1 MQLLKITSVPLEYE
15 IHTEA
20 ARLEMKQAQ
29 NPSHVMTKNP
39 SGWTMHARNIQ
50 VRMDTTELRASLNM
64 HNSMDFARYYGSQ
77 GRQAAYQAV
86 GEAVQFGN
94 QMQQIQDGVSI
105 GQIIR
110 QRLLQ
115 QPETYTTFLP
125 SAGTDISWQ
134 PAQLDKQYNPGSLE
148 FDWQI
153 MQNQM
158 NFIPG
163 KFQFEITQ
171 YPDVRVE
178 YLGKP
183 AYVPP
188 SASPDYVEPA

>member
-1 MQLLKITSVPLEYE
+1 MQLLKITSIPIKYE
-15 IHTEA
+15 IHTEP
-20 ARLEMKQAQ
+20 ARLEVKQAQ
-29 NPSHVMTKNP
+29 NPSHVMTRNP
-39 SGWTMHARNIQ
+39 SGWTMRAQNIQ
-50 VRMDTTELRASLNM
+50 VRMDTTDLRASLNM
-64 HNSMDFARYYGSQ
+64 RNSMDFARYYGDQ
-77 GRQAAYQAV
+77 GRQQAYQAI

-110 QRLLQ
+110 QRMLQ

-134 PAQLDKQYNPGSLE
+134 PAVLDKQYNPGSLE

-158 NFIPG
+158 NFIPE
-163 KFQFEITQ
+163 KLPI
-171 YPDVRVE
+171 Y
-178 YLGKP
+178 
-183 AYVPP
+183 
-188 SASPDYVEPA
+188 

>member
-64 HNSMDFARYYGSQ
+64 RNSWDFARYYGSQ

-86 GEAVQFGN
+86 GEAF
-94 QMQQIQDGVSI
+94 SSA
-105 GQIIR
+105 IR
-110 QRLLQ
+110 CSRSRMVYPSDRLSGSVCCSSRK
-115 QPETYTTFLP
+115 PIPHSCRLP
-125 SAGTDISWQ
+125 APIF
-134 PAQLDKQYNPGSLE
+134 PGSLPS
-148 FDWQI
+148 WI
-153 MQNQM
+153 NSI
-158 NFIPG
+158 IPVLWSLTG
-163 KFQFEITQ
+163 RSCRI
-171 YPDVRVE
+171 R
-178 YLGKP
+178 
-183 AYVPP
+183 
-188 SASPDYVEPA
+188 

>member
-64 HNSMDFARYYGSQ
+64 RNSMDFARYYGSQ

-105 GQIIR
+105 GQISGSVCCSSRKPIPHSC
-110 QRLLQ
+110 RL
-115 QPETYTTFLP
+115 
-125 SAGTDISWQ
+125 
-134 PAQLDKQYNPGSLE
+134 PAPIFPGSLPS
-148 FDWQI
+148 WI
-153 MQNQM
+153 NSI
-158 NFIPG
+158 IPVLWSLTG
-163 KFQFEITQ
+163 RSCRI
-171 YPDVRVE
+171 R
-178 YLGKP
+178 
-183 AYVPP
+183 
-188 SASPDYVEPA
+188 

>member
-1 MQLLKITSVPLEYE
+1 MQLLKITNIPLEFE
-15 IHTEA
+15 IHTEP

-29 NPSHVMTKNP
+29 NPSQVMTKTP

-64 HNSMDFARYYGSQ
+64 RNSNDFARYYGSR
-77 GRQAAYQAV
+77 GRQAAYQSI
-86 GEAVQFGN
+86 GDAVQFGN
-94 QMQQIQDGVSI
+94 QMQQIQDGVTI
-105 GQIIR
+105 GQIVR
-110 QRLLQ
+110 QRLMQ

-134 PAQLDKQYNPGSLE
+134 PAQLDMQYDPGSLH

-171 YPDVRVE
+171 YPDVQVE

-183 AYVPP
+183 NYVPP

>member
-1 MQLLKITSVPLEYE
+1 
-15 IHTEA
+15 
-20 ARLEMKQAQ
+20 
-29 NPSHVMTKNP
+29 
-39 SGWTMHARNIQ
+39 
-50 VRMDTTELRASLNM
+50 
-64 HNSMDFARYYGSQ
+64 
-77 GRQAAYQAV
+77 
-86 GEAVQFGN
+86 
-94 QMQQIQDGVSI
+94 MQQIQDGVSI

-183 AYVPP
+183 TYVPP

>member
-1 MQLLKITSVPLEYE
+1 
-15 IHTEA
+15 
-20 ARLEMKQAQ
+20 
-29 NPSHVMTKNP
+29 
-39 SGWTMHARNIQ
+39 
-50 VRMDTTELRASLNM
+50 MDTTELRASLNM
-64 HNSMDFARYYGSQ
+64 RNSMDFARYYGSQ
-77 GRQAAYQAV
+77 GRQAVIRLLA
-86 GEAVQFGN
+86 EAVQFGN

-183 AYVPP
+183 TYVPP
-188 SASPDYVEPA
+188 SAQPGLCGTPHNESGFLRQGSGISKKRPCIRCIAAFFQIIEKEDKS

>member
-64 HNSMDFARYYGSQ
+64 RNSMDFARYYGSQ

-134 PAQLDKQYNPGSLE
+134 PAQLDKRY
-148 FDWQI
+148 
-153 MQNQM
+153 NQM

-183 AYVPP
+183 TYVPP

>member
-64 HNSMDFARYYGSQ
+64 RNSMDFARYYGSQ

-125 SAGTDISWQ
+125 SAGTDI
-134 PAQLDKQYNPGSLE
+134 
-148 FDWQI
+148 
-153 MQNQM
+153 QM

-183 AYVPP
+183 TYVPP

>member
-64 HNSMDFARYYGSQ
+64 RNSMDFARYYGSQ

-125 SAGTDISWQ
+125 SAGTDISCSLPSWINSII
-134 PAQLDKQYNPGSLE
+134 PVLWSLTGSYAESDELHSG
-148 FDWQI
+148 Q
-153 MQNQM
+153 
-158 NFIPG
+158 
-163 KFQFEITQ
+163 
-171 YPDVRVE
+171 
-178 YLGKP
+178 
-183 AYVPP
+183 VP
-188 SASPDYVEPA
+188 V

>member
-64 HNSMDFARYYGSQ
+64 RNSMDFARYYGSQ

-86 GEAVQFGN
+86 GDAADPGWCIHRTDYPAAFAAAAGNLYHIPAVC
-94 QMQQIQDGVSI
+94 
-105 GQIIR
+105 R
-110 QRLLQ
+110 HR
-115 QPETYTTFLP
+115 YFLAACP
-125 SAGTDISWQ
+125 AG
-134 PAQLDKQYNPGSLE
+134 
-148 FDWQI
+148 
-153 MQNQM
+153 
-158 NFIPG
+158 
-163 KFQFEITQ
+163 
-171 YPDVRVE
+171 
-178 YLGKP
+178 
-183 AYVPP
+183 
-188 SASPDYVEPA
+188 